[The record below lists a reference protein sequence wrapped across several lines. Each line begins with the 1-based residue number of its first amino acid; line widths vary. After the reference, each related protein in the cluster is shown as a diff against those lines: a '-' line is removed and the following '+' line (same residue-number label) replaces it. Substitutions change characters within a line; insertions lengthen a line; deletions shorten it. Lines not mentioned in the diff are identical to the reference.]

1 MDKFY
6 INCALKEDV
15 NITCAKITKKYYDD
29 RLKSCLSFFP
39 LPVVKISSGCKNCYV
54 QIRVASNLYKSSFN
68 NYITFS
74 GEKKVFEDSDYGDL
88 PILFISEHYRNLL
101 GIDIKQT
108 VTNDKDVEY
117 NKWGLT
123 ITPPNNLFK
132 YIRYIIK
139 AAYDHP
145 EIYSF
150 FMYIITLFGLT
161 LAFFSCNISI
171 QCRPAFI
178 ASICIM
184 AFSLFI
190 PTRYLPIKFSLSL
203 VWISLIILFMQQY
216 FPS

>member
-39 LPVVKISSGCKNCYV
+39 LPVVKISLGCKDCYA

-101 GIDIKQT
+101 GIDIKQA
-108 VTNDKDVEY
+108 VTSEDDVKY
-117 NKWGLT
+117 NTRELT
-123 ITPPNNLFK
+123 ITPPNNLFN
-132 YIRYIIK
+132 YIRYLIK
-139 AAYDHP
+139 AAYNHP

-150 FMYIITLFGLT
+150 FMYIITIFGLT
-161 LAFFSCNISI
+161 LAFFSCNIEI
-171 QCRPAFI
+171 KCRPEFITGICII
-178 ASICIM
+178 AS
-184 AFSLFI
+184 SLFI
-190 PTRYLPIKFSLSL
+190 PTRYLPIKFSLFL
-203 VWISLIILFMQQY
+203 VWVSLIILFIQQY
-216 FPS
+216 LPS